1 VSYHILLA
9 DLACRDSEQ
18 LDGSVRQRIQKRLVQ
33 LADSPCGLGTK
44 SLRGGLRD
52 YRSLRVGDWR
62 VCYFV
67 DEDAHAVRIVAIGH
81 RREIYEDLKRWLL

>member
-1 VSYHILLA
+1 MSYHILLA
-9 DLACRDSEQ
+9 DLARRDFEQ
-18 LDGSVRQRIQKRLVQ
+18 LDGSVRQRIHKRLLE
-33 LADSPCGLGTK
+33 LADSPNGLGTK

-67 DEDAHAVRIVAIGH
+67 DEDAHAVRIVAIRH
-81 RREIYEDLKRWLL
+81 RREIYEDLKRRLL